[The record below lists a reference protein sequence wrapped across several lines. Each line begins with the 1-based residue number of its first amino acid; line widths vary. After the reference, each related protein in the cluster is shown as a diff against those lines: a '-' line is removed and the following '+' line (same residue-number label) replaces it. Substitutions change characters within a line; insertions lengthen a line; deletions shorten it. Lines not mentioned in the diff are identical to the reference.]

1 MNSHAIIS
9 FMVESS
15 FQIKN
20 FALKNRIVVPPFV
33 RNLATDDGM
42 ATEKL
47 LDSYRQSALSG
58 ASIVIVE
65 ATYVHELGRIFGFK
79 QLGAISSLHLDSLRQ
94 VASSIKSFGI
104 PAIIQLV
111 HSGRMSLNPDCI
123 APSAIPFEN
132 GLTPREMTLD
142 DISFVKECFVNSA
155 RMAIEAGFDG
165 VEIHNAH
172 GYLLSQF
179 LSPSSNARNDAYGGS
194 FENRSRL
201 AKEIVSE
208 TRKII
213 GPEKILS
220 VRLGACDMVKGGL
233 NINDGVKAAK
243 LFKEVGADLINVSVG
258 VAPSKLGGSQ
268 TSRRLNF
275 APLARAIKNAG
286 VCPVAIAGRITT
298 KEDCEVV
305 LEQGIADLVCV
316 CRATLSDPL
325 WTRKVLGE
333 IEAPIIKCLGCKPK
347 CSHFATG
354 CPKKS

>member
-1 MNSHAIIS
+1 
-9 FMVESS
+9 MVESP
-15 FQIKN
+15 FHIKN

-58 ASIVIVE
+58 ASVVIVE

-79 QLGAISSLHLDSLRQ
+79 QLGATSSLHSDSLRQ
-94 VASSIKSFGI
+94 VASSIKSFSI

-111 HSGRMSLNPDCI
+111 HSGRMSLDRDCI

-132 GLTPREMTLD
+132 GLTPKEMTLE
-142 DISFVKECFVNSA
+142 DINFVKESFANYIK
-155 RMAIEAGFDG
+155 MAIEAGFDG

-179 LSPSSNARNDAYGGS
+179 LSPSSNTRNDAYGGP

-201 AKEIVSE
+201 AKIVTE
-208 TRKII
+208 ARKII
-213 GPEKILS
+213 GREKILS

-233 NINDGVKAAK
+233 NINEGVKAAK
-243 LFKEVGADLINVSVG
+243 LFKEAGADLINISVG
-258 VAPSKLGGSQ
+258 IAPSRLGGSQ
-268 TSRRLNF
+268 TARRLNF

-286 VCPVAIAGRITT
+286 ICPVAIAGRITT
-298 KEDCEVV
+298 KEDCEIV
-305 LEQGIADLVCV
+305 LGQGIADIVCV
-316 CRATLSDPL
+316 CLAILSDAL
-325 WTRKVLGE
+325 CTR
-333 IEAPIIKCLGCKPK
+333 
-347 CSHFATG
+347 
-354 CPKKS
+354 